1 MCDFRA
7 ACLNKKRPDASQAPG
22 QSREEALPFK
32 GWRIHQFPKQAL
44 CQSGNRRRRTG
55 LCRGA
60 GEAALGTNRRWAFP
74 YCRDGGAGRQYAELR
89 SIGIRDYR
97 VLEGRQRV
105 GRIRFVIERMP
116 GVWLWNVTV
125 HLSKVQSA
133 DQRMRVECGV
143 GFAQLRRAV
152 AHVRAAMCQEPSS
165 ISRWHRGPR
174 RETGARS
181 SLLAQ

>member
-1 MCDFRA
+1 MAGLGGVRFRA

-32 GWRIHQFPKQAL
+32 GWRIHQFPMQAL
-44 CQSGNRRRRTG
+44 CQSGADRRRRTG

-74 YCRDGGAGRQYAELR
+74 YCRDGGAGRRQYAELR

-133 DQRMRVECGV
+133 DQRMRRGMRCRLSPAAACRRTRPGSDVP
-143 GFAQLRRAV
+143 RAV
-152 AHVRAAMCQEPSS
+152 IHLAMAPSRTAS
-165 ISRWHRGPR
+165 
-174 RETGARS
+174 
-181 SLLAQ
+181 